1 MKKIKFSII
10 ILFAGLLFTSCLKS
24 NLDDLPEFEDSN
36 IVSVQRVEY
45 RFTSGDISAASN
57 QNIVKFITLGK
68 TAKIDATAK
77 TVTIDVTVPAA
88 TTSFPETE
96 RAKCAVNNIAVLLQ
110 VSTAARIAPESGSP
124 ELGIPGDWT
133 SPHKYVVTAADGSK
147 TEWTVSISSF
157 SK

>member
-10 ILFAGLLFTSCLKS
+10 IVFAGLLFTSCLKS
-24 NLDDLPEFEDSN
+24 NLDDLPEFEESN

-45 RFTSGDISAASN
+45 RFTSSDVSN
-57 QNIVKFITLGK
+57 VSKQNIIKFVTLGK

-96 RAKCAVNNIAVLLQ
+96 RANCAVNNIAVLLQ
-110 VSTAARIAPESGSP
+110 VSTAAKITPESGSP
-124 ELGIPGDWT
+124 KLGVPGDWST
-133 SPHKYVVTAADGSK
+133 AHKYIVTAADGTT